1 MNLENPGVDI
11 RLPSTANLLVDS
23 ADRNTANYPNANNF
37 QIVKTNSILNG
48 YFTRVGTTEVVLEY
62 NTPNVYLGQYFV
74 QYNTNLGQEGLI
86 IPDGFYT
93 VEELINLLVEGLNGY
108 TAIQHLAW
116 AATATIGGGATL
128 TPTTSGGPAPTYW
141 TLAGPLIG
149 LLFGTTPVGSTL
161 SVTPSVSTTTAAI
174 DLRPFRYLDICA
186 PSLTYAQDL
195 KDASTANFVR
205 DVLVRWYFDYDQPVA
220 LDGYGYPI
228 LMGYKPFYLRR
239 TYSPPKQSQW
249 KNNLPIGNL
258 TFQVYGNDG
267 QLANIT
273 TDTNFLLT
281 LQVSE
286 V

>member
-108 TAIQHLAW
+108 TATQHLAW

-128 TPTTSGGPAPTYW
+128 TPTTSGGAAPTYW

-149 LLFGTTPVGSTL
+149 LLFGATPVGSTL

-174 DLRPFRYLDICA
+174 DLRPFRYLDI
-186 PSLTYAQDL
+186 
-195 KDASTANFVR
+195 
-205 DVLVRWYFDYDQPVA
+205 
-220 LDGYGYPI
+220 
-228 LMGYKPFYLRR
+228 
-239 TYSPPKQSQW
+239 
-249 KNNLPIGNL
+249 
-258 TFQVYGNDG
+258 
-267 QLANIT
+267 
-273 TDTNFLLT
+273 
-281 LQVSE
+281 
-286 V
+286 